1 MAAPSSINEE
11 NYRRIL
17 TGNVNLPLGVGA
29 FSAAVFVALI
39 FYLLSALG
47 GVEQAER
54 AISNANQVA
63 KLGADMEASMYGYL
77 VTGEEPL
84 LRPFEIGKPRIAAE
98 TASLSELVLNNQPQ
112 VARLRRIAALQTQ
125 WNEFAQNIV
134 DLRRKD
140 LDYQAPVRS
149 AGGKSL
155 TDEIRQELTEF
166 IRLEERLLQERNA
179 QARSNTAWGMA
190 AYLLFSLGLSGLL
203 AFLGRRELQSLS
215 DSYRDAEHKQAA
227 TALLLE
233 QQLWLRTGQR
243 QLAENTLGQHAL
255 ASLGRNVLEFLA
267 RYLDVAVAA
276 LYVRQE
282 GGHLQR
288 IAAYGHTQEDRENIG
303 AEPAPDTAQG
313 LVGQAALE
321 NRVLQLS
328 DLPASYLKVSS
339 GLGQGPARHVLVI
352 PVHNDGLVNGVV
364 ELGFLRALAPRD
376 LEFVTMIASNIGN
389 SIHAALYRR
398 RLEDVLTGSQE
409 LNEELQVQQ
418 EELRTTNEEL
428 EEQSRVRKEYQVS
441 LENQQAELEQTNEQL
456 SEVALSLDHKN
467 AALNQAQ
474 TLLEERATELSRA
487 SRYKSEFLAN
497 MSHELRTPL
506 NSSLI
511 LAKLLAD
518 NSKGH
523 LSAEEVRFAQS
534 IYASGNDLLSL
545 INDILDISKV
555 EAGKLDLSPED
566 VVLGS
571 LVDSLKSTFEPLARQ
586 KNLAFNIRIEPGT
599 PVTLRTDRQRV
610 EQILKNLLSNAIKFT
625 DTGEVSLQVFLQP
638 QGIMA
643 FTVRDSGIGIRAD
656 QQQLIFDAFH
666 QADGTTSR
674 RYGGTGLGL
683 SISRDLTRLLGG
695 SITVQSS
702 ENVGSTFTLTL
713 PCEWH
718 PAPSVQPHAN
728 QGPGESGQ
736 LRGAPPP
743 MPLTSLSPPSVM
755 KAPGFLPVPLPLP
768 VPAATFADDR
778 GLTGG
783 TRLVLVIEDDVIFAR
798 ILYDLARELNYNCLV
813 AHGAED
819 GFALAL
825 KFLPQAIVLDMGLPD
840 LPGLSVLKRLKENP
854 KTRHIPVHIVSGDDD
869 REEALQ
875 MGAIGYALKPTTR
888 EQLEEVFNTLGNRLA
903 QKIQRVLVV
912 EGDALQRASVAQ
924 LIGNADIEIDAVET
938 GGQAL
943 ALLQNTVFD
952 CMIMDLKFSDMPG
965 HELLQRMSNEEISSF
980 PPVIVYT
987 GRDMTPQEETE
998 LLKYSRAIILKGARA
1013 PERLLDEVTL
1023 FLHKVESELSAD
1035 RQIMLKT
1042 LRSRDAV
1049 FEARKVLIVD
1059 DDARNIF
1066 ALSSALEKKGIQV
1079 EIGRNGFEAISKLD
1093 EVHDIDLVLMDV
1105 MMPGMDGLEATRR
1118 IRRDPR
1124 FQKLPIIVVTAKAM
1138 KDDQE
1143 QCLKAGTSDYLAK
1156 PIDLDRLFSLLRVW
1170 MPKTERL

>member
-1 MAAPSSINEE
+1 MTAPSAIHQE
-11 NYRRIL
+11 NFRRIL
-17 TGNVNLPLGVGA
+17 TRNISLPLGVGA
-29 FSAAVFVALI
+29 FSAAVFVGLI

-54 AISNANQVA
+54 AISSANQIA
-63 KLGADMEASMYGYL
+63 KLGADMEASMSGYL

-84 LRPFEIGKPRIAAE
+84 LQPFEIGKPRIAAE
-98 TASLSELVLNNQPQ
+98 TATLAGLVRDNQDQ
-112 VARLRRIAALQTQ
+112 VSRLRRIAALQAQ
-125 WNEFAQNIV
+125 WNEFAQAIV

-155 TDEIRQELTEF
+155 TDEIRREFAEF
-166 IRLEERLLQERNA
+166 ISIEERLLQERNA

-203 AFLGRRELQSLS
+203 ALLGRRELQHLS
-215 DSYRDAEHKQAA
+215 DTYGDAENKQKA
-227 TALLLE
+227 TALLLD

-243 QLAENTLGQHAL
+243 QLAEHTLGQHAI
-255 ASLGRNVLEFLA
+255 ASLSRSVLEFLA

-276 LYVRQE
+276 LYIRQE
-282 GGHLQR
+282 DGRLQR
-288 IAAYGHTQEDRENIG
+288 VAAYGL
-303 AEPAPDTAQG
+303 APESGEAGQSLDSDQG

-321 NRVLQLS
+321 NRVLQLN
-328 DLPASYLKVSS
+328 DLPASYLRVSS
-339 GLGQGPARHVLVI
+339 GLGQGSARHVLVV
-352 PVHNDGLVNGVV
+352 PVHNDGVVNGVV

-376 LEFVTMIASNIGN
+376 LEFVTLIASNIGN
-389 SIHAALYRR
+389 SLHAALYRR
-398 RLEDVLTGSQE
+398 RLEDVLGQAQE

-428 EEQSRVRKEYQVS
+428 EEQSRVLKEYQVT

-518 NSKGH
+518 NPKGN
-523 LSAEEVRFAQS
+523 LSQEEVRFAQS
-534 IYASGNDLLSL
+534 IYSAGNDLLSL

-555 EAGKLDLSPED
+555 EAGKLELSPED
-566 VVLGS
+566 MVVGT
-571 LVDSLKSTFEPLARQ
+571 LVDSLKSTFEPLAGQ
-586 KNLAFNIRIEPGT
+586 KNLALSIRIESGT
-599 PVTLRTDRQRV
+599 PATLKTDRQRV

-625 DTGEVSLQVFLQP
+625 DAGEVSLRVSLQP
-638 QGIMA
+638 QGSIA
-643 FTVRDSGIGIRAD
+643 FSVRDSGIGIRPD
-656 QQQLIFDAFH
+656 QQQLIFDAFR

-683 SISRDLTRLLGG
+683 SISRDLTTLLGG
-695 SITVQSS
+695 SLSVESS
-702 ENVGSTFTLTL
+702 EGGGSTFTLLL
-713 PCEWH
+713 PCEWS
-718 PAPSVQPHAN
+718 PAPAPQPDTK
-728 QGPGESGQ
+728 PVR
-736 LRGAPPP
+736 LRNPAP
-743 MPLTSLSPPSVM
+743 VM
-755 KAPGFLPVPLPLP
+755 APAPLP
-768 VPAATFADDR
+768 VPVPVPAAAFTDDR
-778 GLTGG
+778 HLPPNN
-783 TRLVLVIEDDVIFAR
+783 RLVLVIEDDIIFAQ
-798 ILYDLARELNYNCLV
+798 ILYDLAREMNYNCIV
-813 AHGAED
+813 AHRAED
-819 GFALAL
+819 GFALAMQ
-825 KFLPQAIVLDMGLPD
+825 FLPHAILLDMGLPD
-840 LPGLSVLKRLKENP
+840 RPGLSVLQRLKENP
-854 KTRHIPVHIVSGDDD
+854 KTRHIPVHVVSGDDLS
-869 REEALQ
+869 EEALQ

-888 EQLEEVFNTLGNRLA
+888 EQLKDVFQKLGDKLA
-903 QKIQRVLVV
+903 QKIKRVLLV
-912 EGDALQRASVAQ
+912 EGDALQRASVVQ
-924 LIGNADIEIDAVET
+924 LIGDGDVEITAVET
-938 GGQAL
+938 GGEAL
-943 ALLQNTVFD
+943 ALLTSTVFD
-952 CMIMDLKFSDMPG
+952 CMIMDLKFPDMQG
-965 HELLQRMSNEEISSF
+965 HELLERMSTEGISSF

-987 GRDMTPQEETE
+987 GREMTRQEEAE
-998 LLKYSRAIILKGARA
+998 LLKYSRAIIMKGARS

-1035 RQIMLKT
+1035 RQIMLMN
-1042 LRSRDAV
+1042 LRSRDTA
-1049 FEARKVLIVD
+1049 FEGRKVLVVD

-1066 ALSSALEKKGIQV
+1066 ALTSALEQKGMRV

-1093 EVHDIDLVLMDV
+1093 EIAGIDLVLMDI

-1118 IRRDPR
+1118 IRKDAR
-1124 FQKLPIIVVTAKAM
+1124 FKKLPIIAVTAKAM

-1170 MPKTERL
+1170 MPATDRS

>member
-1 MAAPSSINEE
+1 MTAPSAIHEE

-17 TGNVNLPLGVGA
+17 TRNVSLPLGVGA
-29 FSAAVFVALI
+29 LSAAVFVALI

-54 AISNANQVA
+54 AISNANQIA

-84 LRPFEIGKPRIAAE
+84 LQPFEIGKPRIAAE
-98 TASLSELVLNNQPQ
+98 TATLGGLVRDNPDQ
-112 VARLRRIAALQTQ
+112 VSRLRRIAALQTQ
-125 WNEFAQNIV
+125 WNEFAQTIV

-140 LDYQAPVRS
+140 LDYQQPVRS

-155 TDEIRQELTEF
+155 TDEIRREFAEF
-166 IRLEERLLQERNA
+166 ISIEERLLQERNA
-179 QARSNTAWGMA
+179 QARNNTAWGMA

-203 AFLGRRELQSLS
+203 ALLGHRELQRLS
-215 DSYRDAEHKQAA
+215 DSYGEAEHKQAA

-243 QLAENTLGQHAL
+243 QLAEHTLGQHAL
-255 ASLGRNVLEFLA
+255 ASLGRSVLEFLA
-267 RYLDVAVAA
+267 RYMGVAVAA

-282 GGHLQR
+282 NGELQR
-288 IAAYGHTQEDRENIG
+288 VAAYGQTHDGDG
-303 AEPAPDTAQG
+303 APTAGSGGEG
-313 LVGQAALE
+313 LVDQAAFE
-321 NRVLQLS
+321 NRVIRLD

-339 GLGQGPARHVLVI
+339 GLGQGSARHVLVV
-352 PVHNDGLVNGVV
+352 PVHNDGQVNGVV

-376 LEFVTMIASNIGN
+376 MEFVTLIASNIGN
-389 SIHAALYRR
+389 SLHAALYRR
-398 RLEDVLTGSQE
+398 RLEDVLSQSQE

-428 EEQSRVRKEYQVS
+428 EEQSRVLKEYQVT

-518 NSKGH
+518 NTKGN
-523 LSAEEVRFAQS
+523 LSQEEVRFAQS
-534 IYASGNDLLSL
+534 IYSAGNDLLSL

-555 EAGKLDLSPED
+555 EAGKLELSPED
-566 VVLGS
+566 MVVGK
-571 LVDSLKSTFEPLARQ
+571 LVDSLKGTFAPLAGQ
-586 KNLAFNIRIEPGT
+586 KNLSLNIRIESGT
-599 PVTLRTDRQRV
+599 PATLKTDRQRV

-625 DTGEVSLQVFLQP
+625 DAGEVSLRVSLQP
-638 QGIMA
+638 QGVIA
-643 FTVRDSGIGIRAD
+643 FSVRDSGIGIRPD
-656 QQQLIFDAFH
+656 QQQLIFDAFR

-683 SISRDLTRLLGG
+683 SISRDLTTLLGG
-695 SITVQSS
+695 SLSVESS
-702 ENVGSTFTLTL
+702 EGGGSTFTLLL
-713 PCEWH
+713 PCEWN
-718 PAPSVQPHAN
+718 PAP
-728 QGPGESGQ
+728 
-736 LRGAPPP
+736 APLPETKP
-743 MPLTSLSPPSVM
+743 ARR
-755 KAPGFLPVPLPLP
+755 APGRLRNPAPAIAPAPLPAP
-768 VPAATFADDR
+768 VPAAAFPDDR
-778 GLTGG
+778 DLPPGD
-783 TRLVLVIEDDVIFAR
+783 RLVLVIEDDVIFAQ
-798 ILYDLARELNYNCLV
+798 ILYDLAREMNYHCLV

-819 GFALAL
+819 GFALAVQY
-825 KFLPQAIVLDMGLPD
+825 LPHAILLDMGLPD
-840 LPGLSVLKRLKENP
+840 RPGLSVLQRLKENP
-854 KTRHIPVHIVSGDDD
+854 KTRHIPVHVVSGDDMS
-869 REEALQ
+869 EEALQ

-888 EQLEEVFNTLGNRLA
+888 EQLKDVFQKLGDKLS
-903 QKIQRVLVV
+903 QKIKRVLLV
-912 EGDALQRASVAQ
+912 EGDALQRASVVQ
-924 LIGNADIEIDAVET
+924 LIGDGDVEITAVET
-938 GGQAL
+938 GGEAL
-943 ALLQNTVFD
+943 GLLASTTFD
-952 CMIMDLKFSDMPG
+952 CMIMDLKFPDMQG
-965 HELLQRMSNEEISSF
+965 HELLQRMSSEGISSF

-987 GRDMTPQEETE
+987 GREMTREEEAE
-998 LLKYSRAIILKGARA
+998 LLKYSRAIIMKGARS

-1035 RQIMLKT
+1035 HQIMLKS
-1042 LRSRDAV
+1042 LRSRDIA
-1049 FEARKVLIVD
+1049 FEGRKVLVVD

-1066 ALSSALEKKGIQV
+1066 ALTSALEQKGMRV

-1093 EVHDIDLVLMDV
+1093 EIADIDLVLMDI

-1118 IRRDPR
+1118 IRKDTR
-1124 FQKLPIIVVTAKAM
+1124 FRKLPIIAVTAKAM

-1170 MPKTERL
+1170 MPTTDRS

>member
-1 MAAPSSINEE
+1 MTAPSAIHQE
-11 NYRRIL
+11 NFRRIL
-17 TGNVNLPLGVGA
+17 TRNISLPLGVGA
-29 FSAAVFVALI
+29 FSAAVFVGLI

-54 AISNANQVA
+54 AISSANQIA
-63 KLGADMEASMYGYL
+63 KLGADMEASMSGYL

-84 LRPFEIGKPRIAAE
+84 LQPFEIGKPRIAAE
-98 TASLSELVLNNQPQ
+98 TATLAGLVRDNQDQ
-112 VARLRRIAALQTQ
+112 VSRLRRIAALQTQ
-125 WNEFAQNIV
+125 WNEFAQAIV

-155 TDEIRQELTEF
+155 TDEIRREFAEF
-166 IRLEERLLQERNA
+166 INIEERLLQDRNA

-203 AFLGRRELQSLS
+203 ALLGHRELHRLS
-215 DSYRDAEHKQAA
+215 DTYGEAENKQKA
-227 TALLLE
+227 TALLLD

-243 QLAENTLGQHAL
+243 QLAEHTLGQHAI
-255 ASLGRNVLEFLA
+255 ASLSRSVLEFLA

-276 LYVRQE
+276 LYIRQE
-282 GGHLQR
+282 DGRLQR
-288 IAAYGHTQEDRENIG
+288 VAAYGL
-303 AEPAPDTAQG
+303 APESGEAGQSLDSDQG

-321 NRVLQLS
+321 NRVLQLN
-328 DLPASYLKVSS
+328 DLPASYLRVSS
-339 GLGQGPARHVLVI
+339 GLGQGSARHVLVV
-352 PVHNDGLVNGVV
+352 PVHNDGVVNGVV

-376 LEFVTMIASNIGN
+376 LEFVTLIASNIGN
-389 SIHAALYRR
+389 SLHAALYRR
-398 RLEDVLTGSQE
+398 RLEDVLGQAQE

-428 EEQSRVRKEYQVS
+428 EEQSRVLKEYQVT

-518 NSKGH
+518 NPKGN
-523 LSAEEVRFAQS
+523 LSQEEVRFAQS
-534 IYASGNDLLSL
+534 IYSAGNDLLSL

-555 EAGKLDLSPED
+555 EAGKLELSPED
-566 VVLGS
+566 MVVGT
-571 LVDSLKSTFEPLARQ
+571 LVDSLKSTFEPLAGQ
-586 KNLAFNIRIEPGT
+586 KNLALTIRLESGT
-599 PVTLRTDRQRV
+599 PATLKTDRQRV

-625 DTGEVSLQVFLQP
+625 DAGEVSLRVSLQP
-638 QGIMA
+638 QGSIA
-643 FTVRDSGIGIRAD
+643 FSVRDSGIGIRPD
-656 QQQLIFDAFH
+656 QQQLIFDAFR

-683 SISRDLTRLLGG
+683 SISRDLTTLLGG
-695 SITVQSS
+695 SLSVESS
-702 ENVGSTFTLTL
+702 EGGGSTFTLLL
-713 PCEWH
+713 PCEWS
-718 PAPSVQPHAN
+718 PAPAPQPDTKPAR
-728 QGPGESGQ
+728 
-736 LRGAPPP
+736 LRNPAPVMAPA
-743 MPLTSLSPPSVM
+743 PLP
-755 KAPGFLPVPLPLP
+755 APVPVP
-768 VPAATFADDR
+768 VPAAAFTDDR
-778 GLTGG
+778 HLPPNN
-783 TRLVLVIEDDVIFAR
+783 RLVLVIEDDIIFAQ
-798 ILYDLARELNYNCLV
+798 ILYDLAREMNYNCIV
-813 AHGAED
+813 AHRAED

-825 KFLPQAIVLDMGLPD
+825 QFLPHAILLDMGLPD
-840 LPGLSVLKRLKENP
+840 RPGLSVLQRLKENP
-854 KTRHIPVHIVSGDDD
+854 KTRHIPVHVVSGDDLS
-869 REEALQ
+869 EEALQ

-888 EQLEEVFNTLGNRLA
+888 EQLKDVFQKLGDKLA
-903 QKIQRVLVV
+903 QKIKRVLLV
-912 EGDALQRASVAQ
+912 EGDALQRASVVQ
-924 LIGNADIEIDAVET
+924 LIGDGDVEITAVET
-938 GGQAL
+938 GGEAL
-943 ALLQNTVFD
+943 ALLTSTVFD
-952 CMIMDLKFSDMPG
+952 CMIMDLKFPDMQG
-965 HELLQRMSNEEISSF
+965 HELLERMSTEGISSF

-987 GRDMTPQEETE
+987 GREMTRQEEAE
-998 LLKYSRAIILKGARA
+998 LLKYSRAIIMKGARS

-1035 RQIMLKT
+1035 RQIMLMN
-1042 LRSRDAV
+1042 LRSRDTA
-1049 FEARKVLIVD
+1049 FEGRKVLVVD

-1066 ALSSALEKKGIQV
+1066 ALTSALEQKGMRV

-1093 EVHDIDLVLMDV
+1093 EIAGIDLVLMDI

-1118 IRRDPR
+1118 IRKDAR
-1124 FQKLPIIVVTAKAM
+1124 FKKLPIIAVTAKAM

-1170 MPKTERL
+1170 MPATDRS

>member
-1 MAAPSSINEE
+1 MTAPSAIREE

-17 TGNVNLPLGVGA
+17 TRNVSLPLGVGA
-29 FSAAVFVALI
+29 LSAAVFVGLI

-54 AISNANQVA
+54 AISSANQIA

-84 LRPFEIGKPRIAAE
+84 LQPFEIGKPRIAAE
-98 TASLSELVLNNQPQ
+98 TATLSGLVRDNQDQ
-112 VARLRRIAALQTQ
+112 VSRLRRIAALQTQ
-125 WNEFAQNIV
+125 WNEFAQTIV

-140 LDYQAPVRS
+140 LDYQQPVRS

-155 TDEIRQELTEF
+155 TDEIRREFAEF
-166 IRLEERLLQERNA
+166 ISIEERLLQDRNA

-203 AFLGRRELQSLS
+203 ALLGHRELQGLS
-215 DSYRDAEHKQAA
+215 DSYGEAEHKQAA

-243 QLAENTLGQHAL
+243 QLAEHTLGQHAL
-255 ASLGRNVLEFLA
+255 ASLGRSVLEFLA

-282 GGHLQR
+282 NGELQR
-288 IAAYGHTQEDRENIG
+288 VAAYGQTHDGRDDGQ
-303 AEPAPDTAQG
+303 TAGSGEG

-321 NRVLQLS
+321 NRVLQLD

-339 GLGQGPARHVLVI
+339 GLGQGSARHVLVV

-398 RLEDVLTGSQE
+398 RLEDVLSQSQE

-428 EEQSRVRKEYQVS
+428 EEQSRVLKEYQTT

-518 NSKGH
+518 NPKGH
-523 LSAEEVRFAQS
+523 LSQEEVRFAQS
-534 IYASGNDLLSL
+534 IYSAGNDLLSL

-555 EAGKLDLSPED
+555 EAGKLELSPED
-566 VVLGS
+566 MVVGK
-571 LVDSLKSTFEPLARQ
+571 LVDSLKGTFAPLAGQ
-586 KNLAFNIRIEPGT
+586 KNLTLNIRIESGT
-599 PVTLRTDRQRV
+599 PATLKTDRQRV

-625 DTGEVSLQVFLQP
+625 DAGEVSLRVSLQP
-638 QGIMA
+638 QGIVA
-643 FTVRDSGIGIRAD
+643 FSVRDSGIGIRPD
-656 QQQLIFDAFH
+656 QQQLIFDAFR

-683 SISRDLTRLLGG
+683 SISRDLTTLLGG
-695 SITVQSS
+695 SLSVESS
-702 ENVGSTFTLTL
+702 EGGGSTFSLLL
-713 PCEWH
+713 PCEWS
-718 PAPSVQPHAN
+718 PAPAPQPD
-728 QGPGESGQ
+728 
-736 LRGAPPP
+736 
-743 MPLTSLSPPSVM
+743 M
-755 KAPGFLPVPLPLP
+755 KPARRAPGRLRNPVPVLAPAPLP
-768 VPAATFADDR
+768 APVPPAAFADDR
-778 GLTGG
+778 ELPPGG
-783 TRLVLVIEDDVIFAR
+783 RLVLVIEDDVIFAQ
-798 ILYDLARELNYNCLV
+798 ILYDLAREMNYNCLV

-819 GFALAL
+819 GFALAMQ
-825 KFLPQAIVLDMGLPD
+825 FLPHAILLDMGLPD
-840 LPGLSVLKRLKENP
+840 RPGLSVLQRLKDNP
-854 KTRHIPVHIVSGDDD
+854 KTRHIPVHVVSGDDLS
-869 REEALQ
+869 EEALQ

-888 EQLEEVFNTLGNRLA
+888 EQLKEVFQKLGDKLA
-903 QKIQRVLVV
+903 QKIKRVLLV
-912 EGDALQRASVAQ
+912 EGDALQRASVVQ
-924 LIGNADIEIDAVET
+924 LIGDGDVEITAVET
-938 GGQAL
+938 GGEAL
-943 ALLQNTVFD
+943 ALLTGTVFD
-952 CMIMDLKFSDMPG
+952 CMIMDLKFPDMQG
-965 HELLQRMSNEEISSF
+965 HELLQRMSSEGISSF

-987 GRDMTPQEETE
+987 GRDMTREEE
-998 LLKYSRAIILKGARA
+998 AGLLKYSRAIIMKGARS

-1035 RQIMLKT
+1035 RQIMLKS
-1042 LRSRDAV
+1042 LRSRDTT
-1049 FEARKVLIVD
+1049 FEGRKVLVVD

-1066 ALSSALEKKGIQV
+1066 ALTSALEQKGMRV

-1093 EVHDIDLVLMDV
+1093 DIAGIDLVLMDI

-1118 IRRDPR
+1118 IRKDAR
-1124 FQKLPIIVVTAKAM
+1124 FRKLPIIAVTAKAM

-1170 MPKTERL
+1170 MPATDRI

>member
-1 MAAPSSINEE
+1 MTAPSAIHEE

-17 TGNVNLPLGVGA
+17 TRNVSLPLGIGA
-29 FSAAVFVALI
+29 LSAAVFVALI

-54 AISNANQVA
+54 AISSANQIA

-84 LRPFEIGKPRIAAE
+84 LQPFEIGKPRIAAE
-98 TASLSELVLNNQPQ
+98 TATLSGLVRDNQDQ
-112 VARLRRIAALQTQ
+112 VSRLRRIAALQTQ
-125 WNEFAQNIV
+125 WNEFAQTIV

-140 LDYQAPVRS
+140 LDYQQPVRS

-155 TDEIRQELTEF
+155 TDEIRREFAEF
-166 IRLEERLLQERNA
+166 ISIEERLLQDRNA

-203 AFLGRRELQSLS
+203 ALLGHRELQGLS
-215 DSYRDAEHKQAA
+215 DSYGEAEHKQAA

-243 QLAENTLGQHAL
+243 QLAEHTLGQHAL
-255 ASLGRNVLEFLA
+255 ASLGRSVLEFLA
-267 RYLDVAVAA
+267 RYLGVAVAA

-282 GGHLQR
+282 NGELQR
-288 IAAYGHTQEDRENIG
+288 VAAYGQTHDGDGT
-303 AEPAPDTAQG
+303 PTAGGGGEG
-313 LVGQAALE
+313 LVDQAALE
-321 NRVLQLS
+321 NRVIQLD

-339 GLGQGPARHVLVI
+339 GLGQGSARHVLVV
-352 PVHNDGLVNGVV
+352 PVHNDGQVNGVV

-389 SIHAALYRR
+389 SLHAALYRR
-398 RLEDVLTGSQE
+398 RLEDVLGQSQE

-428 EEQSRVRKEYQVS
+428 EEQSRVLKEYQVT

-518 NSKGH
+518 NPKGN
-523 LSAEEVRFAQS
+523 LSQEEVRFAQS
-534 IYASGNDLLSL
+534 IYSAGNDLLSL

-555 EAGKLDLSPED
+555 EAGKLELSPED
-566 VVLGS
+566 MVVGK
-571 LVDSLKSTFEPLARQ
+571 LVDSLKDTFAPLAGQ
-586 KNLAFNIRIEPGT
+586 KKLSLNIRIESGT
-599 PVTLRTDRQRV
+599 PATLKTDRQRV

-625 DTGEVSLQVFLQP
+625 DVGEVSLRVSLQP
-638 QGIMA
+638 QGVIA
-643 FTVRDSGIGIRAD
+643 FSVRDSGIGIRPD
-656 QQQLIFDAFH
+656 QQQLIFDAFR

-683 SISRDLTRLLGG
+683 SISRDLTTLLGG
-695 SITVQSS
+695 SLTVESS
-702 ENVGSTFTLTL
+702 EGGGSTFTLLL
-713 PCEWH
+713 PCEWN
-718 PAPSVQPHAN
+718 PAPAPQPDTKPA
-728 QGPGESGQ
+728 
-736 LRGAPPP
+736 RR
-743 MPLTSLSPPSVM
+743 
-755 KAPGFLPVPLPLP
+755 APGRLRNPVPALAPAPLPTP
-768 VPAATFADDR
+768 VPAAAFADDR
-778 GLTGG
+778 ALPPGD
-783 TRLVLVIEDDVIFAR
+783 RLVLVIEDDVIFAQ
-798 ILYDLARELNYNCLV
+798 ILYDLAREMNYHCLV

-825 KFLPQAIVLDMGLPD
+825 QYLLHAILLDMGLPD
-840 LPGLSVLKRLKENP
+840 RPGLSVLQRLKENP
-854 KTRHIPVHIVSGDDD
+854 NTRHIPVHVVSGDDMS
-869 REEALQ
+869 EEALQ

-888 EQLEEVFNTLGNRLA
+888 EQLKDVFQKLGDKLA
-903 QKIQRVLVV
+903 QKIKRVLLV
-912 EGDALQRASVAQ
+912 EGDALQRTSVVQ
-924 LIGNADIEIDAVET
+924 LIGDDDVEITAVET
-938 GGQAL
+938 GGEAL
-943 ALLQNTVFD
+943 GLLANTVFD
-952 CMIMDLKFSDMPG
+952 CMIMDLKFPDMQG
-965 HELLQRMSNEEISSF
+965 HELLQRMSSEGIPSF

-987 GRDMTPQEETE
+987 GRDMTREEE
-998 LLKYSRAIILKGARA
+998 AGLLKYSRAIIMKGARS

-1035 RQIMLKT
+1035 RQTMLKS
-1042 LRSRDAV
+1042 LRSRDIA
-1049 FEARKVLIVD
+1049 FEGRKVLVVD

-1066 ALSSALEKKGIQV
+1066 ALTSALEQKGMRV

-1093 EVHDIDLVLMDV
+1093 EISDIDLVLMDI
-1105 MMPGMDGLEATRR
+1105 MMPGMDGLEATRN
-1118 IRRDPR
+1118 IRKDAR
-1124 FQKLPIIVVTAKAM
+1124 FKKLPIIAVTAKAM

-1170 MPKTERL
+1170 MPPRDRS

>member
-1 MAAPSSINEE
+1 MTAPSAINEE

-17 TGNVNLPLGVGA
+17 TRNVSLPLGIGA

-54 AISNANQVA
+54 AISSANRIA

-84 LRPFEIGKPRIAAE
+84 LKPFEIGKPRIAAE
-98 TASLSELVLNNQPQ
+98 TATLSGLVRDNLDQ
-112 VARLRRIAALQTQ
+112 VSRLRRIAALQTQ
-125 WNEFAQNIV
+125 WNEFAQTIV

-140 LDYQAPVRS
+140 LDYQQPVRS

-155 TDEIRQELTEF
+155 TDEIRREFAEF
-166 IRLEERLLQERNA
+166 ISIEERLLQDRNA
-179 QARSNTAWGMA
+179 RARSNTAWGMA

-203 AFLGRRELQSLS
+203 ALLGHRELQGLS
-215 DSYRDAEHKQAA
+215 DSYGEAEQKQAA

-243 QLAENTLGQHAL
+243 QLAEHTLGQHAL
-255 ASLGRNVLEFLA
+255 ASLGRSVLEFLA
-267 RYLDVAVAA
+267 RYMDVAVAA

-282 GGHLQR
+282 AGQLQR
-288 IAAYGHTQEDRENIG
+288 VAAYGQTHDGSEDGQPG
-303 AEPAPDTAQG
+303 ANGSGEG

-321 NRVLQLS
+321 NRVLQLD

-339 GLGQGPARHVLVI
+339 GLGQGSARHVLVV

-364 ELGFLRALAPRD
+364 ELGFLRPLAPRD
-376 LEFVTMIASNIGN
+376 LEFVTLIASNIGN
-389 SIHAALYRR
+389 SLHAALYRR
-398 RLEDVLTGSQE
+398 RLEDVLGQSQE

-428 EEQSRVRKEYQVS
+428 EEQSRVLKEYQVT
-441 LENQQAELEQTNEQL
+441 LENQQAELEQNNEQL

-518 NSKGH
+518 NPKGN
-523 LSAEEVRFAQS
+523 LDQEEVRFAQS
-534 IYASGNDLLSL
+534 IFSAGNDLLSL

-555 EAGKLDLSPED
+555 EAGKLELSPED
-566 VVLGS
+566 MVVGK
-571 LVDSLKSTFEPLARQ
+571 LVDSLKDTFAPLAGQ
-586 KNLAFNIRIEPGT
+586 KNLALNIRIEPGT
-599 PVTLRTDRQRV
+599 PATLKTDRQRI

-625 DTGEVSLQVFLQP
+625 DTGEVSLHVSLQP
-638 QGIMA
+638 QGLIA
-643 FTVRDSGIGIRAD
+643 FSVRDSGIGIRPD
-656 QQQLIFDAFH
+656 QQQLIFDAFR

-683 SISRDLTRLLGG
+683 SISRDLTTLLGG
-695 SITVQSS
+695 SLSVESS
-702 ENVGSTFTLTL
+702 AGGGSTFTLLL
-713 PCEWH
+713 PCQWAPAPAPH
-718 PAPSVQPHAN
+718 PATKPERRA
-728 QGPGESGQ
+728 SGR
-736 LRGAPPP
+736 LRNPA
-743 MPLTSLSPPSVM
+743 
-755 KAPGFLPVPLPLP
+755 PVPAHDPLP
-768 VPAATFADDR
+768 VPAPLPVPVPAPAFADDR
-778 GLTGG
+778 HLPPGD
-783 TRLVLVIEDDVIFAR
+783 RLVLVIEDDVIFAQ
-798 ILYDLARELNYNCLV
+798 ILYDLAREMNYRCLV

-819 GFALAL
+819 GFALAMQ
-825 KFLPQAIVLDMGLPD
+825 FVPHAILLDMGLPD
-840 LPGLSVLKRLKENP
+840 RPGLSVLQRLKENP
-854 KTRHIPVHIVSGDDD
+854 KTRHIPVHVVSGDDLS
-869 REEALQ
+869 EEALQ

-888 EQLEEVFNTLGNRLA
+888 EQLKEVFQKLSDKLA
-903 QKIQRVLVV
+903 QKIKRVLLV
-912 EGDALQRASVAQ
+912 EGDALQRASVVH
-924 LIGNADIEIDAVET
+924 LIGDGDGDVEITAVAT
-938 GGQAL
+938 GGEAL
-943 ALLQNTVFD
+943 GLLSHTVFD
-952 CMIMDLKFSDMPG
+952 CMIMDLKFPDMQG
-965 HELLQRMSNEEISSF
+965 HELLERMSSEGISSF

-987 GRDMTPQEETE
+987 GREMTREEEAE
-998 LLKYSRAIILKGARA
+998 LLKYSRAIIMKGARS

-1035 RQIMLKT
+1035 RQIMLKS
-1042 LRSRDAV
+1042 LRSRDIA
-1049 FEARKVLIVD
+1049 FEGRKVLVVD

-1066 ALSSALEKKGIQV
+1066 ALTSALEQKGMRV

-1093 EVHDIDLVLMDV
+1093 EIAGIDLVLMDI

-1118 IRRDPR
+1118 IRKDAR
-1124 FQKLPIIVVTAKAM
+1124 FKKLPIIAVTAKAM

-1170 MPKTERL
+1170 MPTDRS

>member
-1 MAAPSSINEE
+1 MTAPSAIHEE

-17 TGNVNLPLGVGA
+17 TRNVSLPLGVGA
-29 FSAAVFVALI
+29 LSAAVFVALI

-54 AISNANQVA
+54 AISSANQIA

-84 LRPFEIGKPRIAAE
+84 LQPFEIGKPRIAAE
-98 TASLSELVLNNQPQ
+98 TATLSGLVRDNQDQ
-112 VARLRRIAALQTQ
+112 VSRLRRIAALQTQ
-125 WNEFAQNIV
+125 WNEFAQTIV

-140 LDYQAPVRS
+140 LDYQQPVRS

-155 TDEIRQELTEF
+155 TDEIRREFAEF
-166 IRLEERLLQERNA
+166 ISIEERLLQDRNA

-203 AFLGRRELQSLS
+203 ALLGHRELQGLS
-215 DSYRDAEHKQAA
+215 DSYGEAEHKQAA

-243 QLAENTLGQHAL
+243 QLAEHTLGQHAL
-255 ASLGRNVLEFLA
+255 ASLGRSVLEFLA
-267 RYLDVAVAA
+267 RYLDVQVAA

-282 GGHLQR
+282 NGELQR
-288 IAAYGHTQEDRENIG
+288 VAAYGQTHDGHDDGQ
-303 AEPAPDTAQG
+303 TAGSGEG

-321 NRVLQLS
+321 NRVLQLD

-339 GLGQGPARHVLVI
+339 GLGQGSARHVLVV
-352 PVHNDGLVNGVV
+352 PVHNDGQVNGVV

-398 RLEDVLTGSQE
+398 RLEDVLSQAQE

-428 EEQSRVRKEYQVS
+428 EEQSRVLKEYQVT

-518 NSKGH
+518 NPQGH
-523 LSAEEVRFAQS
+523 LSQEEVRFAQS
-534 IYASGNDLLSL
+534 IYSAGNDLLSL

-555 EAGKLDLSPED
+555 EAGKLELSPENM
-566 VVLGS
+566 VVGK
-571 LVDSLKSTFEPLARQ
+571 LVDSLKDTFAPLADQ
-586 KNLAFNIRIEPGT
+586 KKLSLNIRVESGT
-599 PVTLRTDRQRV
+599 PATLKTDRQRV

-625 DTGEVSLQVFLQP
+625 DAGEVSLRVSLQP
-638 QGIMA
+638 QGAIA
-643 FTVRDSGIGIRAD
+643 FSVRDSGIGIRPD
-656 QQQLIFDAFH
+656 QQQLIFDAFR

-683 SISRDLTRLLGG
+683 SISRDLTILLGG
-695 SITVQSS
+695 SLSVESS
-702 ENVGSTFTLTL
+702 EGGGSTFTLLL
-713 PCEWH
+713 PCEWS
-718 PAPSVQPHAN
+718 PAPAPQPDTK
-728 QGPGESGQ
+728 PT
-736 LRGAPPP
+736 RR
-743 MPLTSLSPPSVM
+743 
-755 KAPGFLPVPLPLP
+755 APGRLRNPAPVLAPAPLP
-768 VPAATFADDR
+768 VPVPAAAFSDDR
-778 GLTGG
+778 ELPPGD
-783 TRLVLVIEDDVIFAR
+783 RLVLVIEDDVIFAQ
-798 ILYDLARELNYNCLV
+798 ILYDLAREMNYHCIV

-819 GFALAL
+819 GFALAMQ
-825 KFLPQAIVLDMGLPD
+825 FLPHAILLDMGLPD
-840 LPGLSVLKRLKENP
+840 RPGLTVLQRLKENP
-854 KTRHIPVHIVSGDDD
+854 KTRHIPVHVVSGDDLS
-869 REEALQ
+869 EEALQ

-888 EQLEEVFNTLGNRLA
+888 EQLKEVFQKLGDKLA
-903 QKIQRVLVV
+903 QKIKRVLLV
-912 EGDALQRASVAQ
+912 EGDALQRASVVQ
-924 LIGNADIEIDAVET
+924 LIGDGDVEITAVET
-938 GGQAL
+938 GGEAL
-943 ALLQNTVFD
+943 GLLANTVFD
-952 CMIMDLKFSDMPG
+952 CMIMDLKFPDMQG
-965 HELLQRMSNEEISSF
+965 HELLERMSTEGISSF

-987 GRDMTPQEETE
+987 GRNLSRQEEAG
-998 LLKYSRAIILKGARA
+998 LLKYSRAIIMKGARS

-1035 RQIMLKT
+1035 RQIMLKS
-1042 LRSRDAV
+1042 LRSRDIA
-1049 FEARKVLIVD
+1049 FEGRKVLVVD

-1066 ALSSALEKKGIQV
+1066 ALTSALEHKGMRV

-1093 EVHDIDLVLMDV
+1093 DISDIDLVLMDI

-1118 IRRDPR
+1118 IRKDAR
-1124 FQKLPIIVVTAKAM
+1124 FKKLPIIAVTAKAM

-1170 MPKTERL
+1170 MPATDRI

>member
-1 MAAPSSINEE
+1 MTAPSAIHEE

-17 TGNVNLPLGVGA
+17 TRNVSLPLGIGA
-29 FSAAVFVALI
+29 LSAAVFVALI

-47 GVEQAER
+47 GVEQTER
-54 AISNANQVA
+54 AISNANQIA

-84 LRPFEIGKPRIAAE
+84 LQPFEIGKPRIAAE
-98 TASLSELVLNNQPQ
+98 TATLSGLVRDNQDQ
-112 VARLRRIAALQTQ
+112 VSRLRRIAALQTQ
-125 WNEFAQNIV
+125 WNEFAQTIV

-155 TDEIRQELTEF
+155 TDEIRREFAEF
-166 IRLEERLLQERNA
+166 ISIEERLLQERNA
-179 QARSNTAWGMA
+179 QARNNTAWGMA

-203 AFLGRRELQSLS
+203 ALLGHRELQRLS
-215 DSYRDAEHKQAA
+215 DSYGEAEHKQAA

-243 QLAENTLGQHAL
+243 QLAEHTLGQHAL
-255 ASLGRNVLEFLA
+255 ASLGRSVLEFLA
-267 RYLDVAVAA
+267 RYLGVAVAA

-282 GGHLQR
+282 NGELQR
-288 IAAYGHTQEDRENIG
+288 VAAYGQTHDGDG
-303 AEPAPDTAQG
+303 APTAGSGGGEG
-313 LVGQAALE
+313 LVDQAALE
-321 NRVLQLS
+321 NRVIQLD

-339 GLGQGPARHVLVI
+339 GLGQGSARHVLVV
-352 PVHNDGLVNGVV
+352 PVHNDGQVNGVV

-389 SIHAALYRR
+389 SLHAALYRR
-398 RLEDVLTGSQE
+398 RLEDVLGQSQE

-428 EEQSRVRKEYQVS
+428 EEQSRVLKEYQVT

-518 NSKGH
+518 NTKGN
-523 LSAEEVRFAQS
+523 LSQEEVRFAQS
-534 IYASGNDLLSL
+534 IYSAGNDLLSL

-555 EAGKLDLSPED
+555 EAGKLELSPED
-566 VVLGS
+566 MVVGK
-571 LVDSLKSTFEPLARQ
+571 LVDSLKDTFAPLAGQ
-586 KNLAFNIRIEPGT
+586 KNLSLNIRIESGT
-599 PVTLRTDRQRV
+599 PATLKTDRQRV

-625 DTGEVSLQVFLQP
+625 DAGEVSLRVSLQP
-638 QGIMA
+638 QGSIA
-643 FTVRDSGIGIRAD
+643 FSVRDSGIGIRPD
-656 QQQLIFDAFH
+656 QQQLIFDAFR

-683 SISRDLTRLLGG
+683 SISRDLTALLGG
-695 SITVQSS
+695 SLAVESS
-702 ENVGSTFTLTL
+702 EGGGSTFTLLL
-713 PCEWH
+713 PCEWN
-718 PAPSVQPHAN
+718 PAPAPQPDVKPARSL
-728 QGPGESGQ
+728 PGR
-736 LRGAPPP
+736 LRNPAPAIAPAPPP
-743 MPLTSLSPPSVM
+743 
-755 KAPGFLPVPLPLP
+755 AP
-768 VPAATFADDR
+768 VPAAAFADDR
-778 GLTGG
+778 HLPPGD
-783 TRLVLVIEDDVIFAR
+783 RLVLVIEDDVIFAQ
-798 ILYDLARELNYNCLV
+798 ILYDLAREMNYRCVV

-819 GFALAL
+819 GFALAVQY
-825 KFLPQAIVLDMGLPD
+825 LPHAILLDMGLPD
-840 LPGLSVLKRLKENP
+840 RPGLSVLQRLKENP
-854 KTRHIPVHIVSGDDD
+854 KTRHIPVHVVSGDDLS
-869 REEALQ
+869 EEALQ

-888 EQLEEVFNTLGNRLA
+888 EQLKDVFQKLGDKLA
-903 QKIQRVLVV
+903 QKIKRVLLV
-912 EGDALQRASVAQ
+912 EGDALQRASVVQ
-924 LIGNADIEIDAVET
+924 LIGDGDVEITAVET
-938 GGQAL
+938 GGEAL
-943 ALLQNTVFD
+943 GLLASTVFD
-952 CMIMDLKFSDMPG
+952 CMIMDLKFPDMQG
-965 HELLQRMSNEEISSF
+965 HELLQRMSSEGIPSF

-987 GRDMTPQEETE
+987 GREMTRQEEAG
-998 LLKYSRAIILKGARA
+998 LLKYSRAIIMKGARS

-1035 RQIMLKT
+1035 RQIMLKS
-1042 LRSRDAV
+1042 LRSRDIA
-1049 FEARKVLIVD
+1049 FEGRKVLVVD

-1066 ALSSALEKKGIQV
+1066 ALTSALEQKGMRV

-1093 EVHDIDLVLMDV
+1093 EISDIDLVLMDI
-1105 MMPGMDGLEATRR
+1105 MMPGMDGLEATRN
-1118 IRRDPR
+1118 IRKDAR
-1124 FQKLPIIVVTAKAM
+1124 FKKLPIIAVTAKAM

-1170 MPKTERL
+1170 MPTTDRS